1 MTQIPETHKQELEM
15 DFNLFNWIRE
25 AVRRSVMLGV
35 ADAME
40 SVGTPSSSQDLQASL
55 QSFRAR
61 IESPLET
68 AASIGSNLVSPA
80 SGASRKRLGRTLKDI
95 ES

>member
-1 MTQIPETHKQELEM
+1 M

-61 IESPLET
+61 IETPLET
-68 AASIGSNLVSPA
+68 AASIGGNLVSTAPV
-80 SGASRKRLGRTLKDI
+80 ASRKRLGRTLKDI